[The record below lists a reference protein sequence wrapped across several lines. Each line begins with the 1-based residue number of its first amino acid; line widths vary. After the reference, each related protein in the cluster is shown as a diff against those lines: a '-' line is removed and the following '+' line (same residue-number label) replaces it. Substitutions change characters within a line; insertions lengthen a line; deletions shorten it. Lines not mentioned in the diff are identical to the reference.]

1 MKKLIVAAAIASAA
15 ALVQAGAVNW
25 GSGAV
30 VVPNADGSP
39 STTKVNTSNT
49 SSLTTYVW
57 ESFTQAD
64 VAYSSGDLYG
74 WYTGGAS
81 STTDPFGGTLAPVQK
96 AAAIGAS
103 ATTVTANGLI
113 SDSEGT
119 KTAYGA
125 ILIVMED
132 ISGNEWYI
140 ENYGSVATKA
150 GATKASVANL
160 GTKIGGTGAA
170 ISWTAASVPE
180 PTSGLLLLLGVAG
193 LALRRRRA

>member
-30 VVPNADGSP
+30 VVPNADGTP

-49 SSLTTYVW
+49 SALTMYVW

-64 VAYSSGDLYG
+64 VAYTSGELYD

-81 STTDPFGGTLAPVQK
+81 STKDPFGGTLAPVQK
-96 AAAIGAS
+96 AATIGAS

-132 ISGNEWYI
+132 KSGNEWYI

-170 ISWTAASVPE
+170 ISWTAAPE

>member
-1 MKKLIVAAAIASAA
+1 MKKLIVAAVIAGAA
-15 ALVQAGAVNW
+15 ALVQAGSVNW
-25 GSGAV
+25 GSGALLL
-30 VVPNADGSP
+30 PNADGTP

-49 SSLTTYVW
+49 SSLTMYVW

-64 VAYSSGDLYG
+64 VAYTSGDLYG

-81 STTDPFGGTLAPVQK
+81 STKDPFGGALAAIQK
-96 AAAIGAS
+96 DATIGAS
-103 ATTVTANGLI
+103 ATTVSVGGLI
-113 SDSEGT
+113 SDTDGV

-125 ILIVMED
+125 VLIVMED

-140 ENYGSVATKA
+140 ENYGSAATKA
-150 GATKASVANL
+150 GGTKASALNL

>member
-1 MKKLIVAAAIASAA
+1 MKKLIVAAVIAGAA
-15 ALVQAGAVNW
+15 ALVQAGSVNW
-25 GSGAV
+25 GSGALLL
-30 VVPNADGSP
+30 PNADGTP

-49 SSLTTYVW
+49 SSLTMYVW

-64 VAYSSGDLYG
+64 VAYTSGDLYG

-81 STTDPFGGTLAPVQK
+81 STKDPFGGTLAAIQK
-96 AAAIGAS
+96 DATIGAS
-103 ATTVTANGLI
+103 ATTVSVGGLI
-113 SDSEGT
+113 SDTDGV

-125 ILIVMED
+125 VLIVMED

-140 ENYGSVATKA
+140 ENYGSAATKA
-150 GATKASVANL
+150 GGTKASALNL

-170 ISWTAASVPE
+170 ISWTAAPE

>member
-1 MKKLIVAAAIASAA
+1 MKKLIVAAVIAGAA
-15 ALVQAGAVNW
+15 ALVQAGSVNW
-25 GSGAV
+25 GSGALLL
-30 VVPNADGSP
+30 PNADGTP

-49 SSLTTYVW
+49 SSLTMYVW

-64 VAYSSGDLYG
+64 VAYTSGDLYG

-81 STTDPFGGTLAPVQK
+81 STKDPFGGTLAAIQK
-96 AAAIGAS
+96 DATIGAS
-103 ATTVTANGLI
+103 ATTVSVGGLI
-113 SDSEGT
+113 SDTDGV

-125 ILIVMED
+125 VLIVMED

-170 ISWTAASVPE
+170 ISWTAAPE